1 MPSALMIKRNSNN
14 KHTNTLQKNRD
25 IRTSSN
31 QGVFLHS
38 NQKKKTS
45 SSFMSNQIFN
55 NSEQRY
61 PDKIIFNFQNKSQEN
76 MVKTKFIK
84 LESKKETLLEK
95 SIQLLPFNE
104 EFSPDE
110 FQDYLEGYEKNWEN
124 AIKVSE
130 FSFEDLDNGGSVKKE
145 LGNFF
150 DD

>member
-1 MPSALMIKRNSNN
+1 MTSTLMIRRNLNDT
-14 KHTNTLQKNRD
+14 HTNALQKNRD

-45 SSFMSNQIFN
+45 SSFIDNQIFN
-55 NSEQRY
+55 NSKKRNAGN
-61 PDKIIFNFQNKSQEN
+61 IIFNFPEKNRKN

-110 FQDYLEGYEKNWEN
+110 FKDYLEGYEKNWEN

-130 FSFEDLDNGGSVKKE
+130 FSFDDLDNGGSVKKE